1 MPFDEED
8 PKEFVP
14 KSSLKKVTGQ
24 KSMFDGKPK
33 PPTQQQHQQ
42 NVQASLDKKTGYNKR
57 AADLFIQFSKAMAD
71 KTLLQNRN
79 IFNTETEREL
89 QQDMVKLAMDINTDE
104 MEEDSMGSLTLIICL
119 MKTCFSQRDRM
130 NELEYSLQK
139 KLDTAGI
146 TELINKEIAKAL
158 DAKKSNG

>member
-1 MPFDEED
+1 
-8 PKEFVP
+8 
-14 KSSLKKVTGQ
+14 
-24 KSMFDGKPK
+24 
-33 PPTQQQHQQ
+33 
-42 NVQASLDKKTGYNKR
+42 
-57 AADLFIQFSKAMAD
+57 
-71 KTLLQNRN
+71 
-79 IFNTETEREL
+79 
-89 QQDMVKLAMDINTDE
+89 
-104 MEEDSMGSLTLIICL
+104 